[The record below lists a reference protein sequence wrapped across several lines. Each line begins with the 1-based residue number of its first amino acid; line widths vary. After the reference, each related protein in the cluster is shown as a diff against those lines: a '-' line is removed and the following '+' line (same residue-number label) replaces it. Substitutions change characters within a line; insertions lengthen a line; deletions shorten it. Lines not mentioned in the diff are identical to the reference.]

1 MTLKVVSSKNK
12 YIDLAHFNPTTALCK
27 TQPEFGFGFSLMN
40 AFRQEKKV

>member
-1 MTLKVVSSKNK
+1 MTLKVVSFKKK